1 MELRSLGKDD
11 VVAAGGLLGR
21 AFRDAPG
28 YASVFSHLD
37 EERRARTIVRIK
49 TTFAATAV
57 KHQVADGAFVDGTLA
72 GVALSMAP
80 GMWPV
85 PARVFARMVWGSLT
99 LGPRALGNLLRA
111 DKHMQKHH
119 LRERHHYLFVLGV
132 EPEMQGRGIGKALLA
147 QIAERADRDGVPCYL
162 ETDKEKNVRIYRA
175 AGYEVV
181 SDENV
186 ATRPPFRLWTML
198 RKTV

>member
-1 MELRSLGKDD
+1 MELRPLGKDD
-11 VVAAGGLLGR
+11 VDDAGALLGR

-28 YASVFSHLD
+28 YAAVFSHLD
-37 EERRARTIVRIK
+37 EERRARTIVKIK
-49 TTFAATAV
+49 TTFAGTAV
-57 KHQVADGAFVDGTLA
+57 KHQVAEGAFVDGRLA
-72 GVALSMAP
+72 GVSLSMAP

-85 PARVFARMVWGSLT
+85 PARVFARLVWGSLT

-132 EPEMQGRGIGKALLA
+132 EPELQGRGVGKALLA
-147 QIAERADRDGVPCYL
+147 ALAARAERDGVPCYL
-162 ETDKEKNVRIYRA
+162 ETDKENNVRIYRA
-175 AGYEVV
+175 AGYDVV

-186 ATRPPFRLWTML
+186 ATRPPFRLWTMQR
-198 RKTV
+198 RK